1 MPYHGFWSECFQPF
15 LLFFDMAIGTLGR
28 AAFVAGPF
36 GCFMALDAMFVH
48 HLLFNQCTCFFEALD
63 AALLLGEKG
72 VANLT
77 ILQGVLMQV
86 VGEWNHPATAAFEH
100 DL

>member
-1 MPYHGFWSECFQPF
+1 MFSTVII
-15 LLFFDMAIGTLGR
+15 FFDMTLGTLGR

-77 ILQGVLMQV
+77 ILQGVLVQV
-86 VGEWNHPATAAFEH
+86 VGEWDDTATATF
-100 DL
+100 